1 MALTGTD
8 AFGVVNLP
16 VSLGGTSFKKDVLE
30 KSEGER
36 VWVFKILEGRAVGD
50 LRALVFH

>member
-36 VWVFKILEGRAVGD
+36 VD
-50 LRALVFH
+50 LLRGNEDENDVR